1 MSVTPREGA
10 IRLVRAV
17 AVTSVI
23 LGCRTRRCWKPNNQ
37 KKRLYSEAL
46 DDWVKFDVT
55 TAALRLIDRAGGV
68 DNYMLATK
76 DSELGCPKLRL
87 IKDRIATASI

>member
-1 MSVTPREGA
+1 
-10 IRLVRAV
+10 
-17 AVTSVI
+17 
-23 LGCRTRRCWKPNNQ
+23 
-37 KKRLYSEAL
+37 LYSEAL

-87 IKDRIATASI
+87 IKDRIATASK